1 MRGPIARGEL
11 GGALCSRRAAAT
23 KRRIDQT
30 TVRAARLQA
39 RPDTKGGFFGHFNS
53 VPFPFG
59 LQDFNGHAQPGLYPS
74 ALEKLQKRLVH
85 LFRFLVLHPVGSVGK
100 VGESGGVTILQAVL
114 GQRGKQEHIVF
125 AP

>member
-11 GGALCSRRAAAT
+11 GEALCSRRAAAT

-39 RPDTKGGFFGHFNS
+39 RPDTKGGFFGHSIS

-59 LQDFNGHAQPGLYPS
+59 LQDFNGHAQQGFIRQLWKNS
-74 ALEKLQKRLVH
+74 KSDW
-85 LFRFLVLHPVGSVGK
+85 FTFSGSSCCTQWVASGK
-100 VGESGGVTILQAVL
+100 
-114 GQRGKQEHIVF
+114 
-125 AP
+125 